1 MVADRTDGLAPSNN
15 LSVAL
20 GMMPRASEDGPIEFV
35 IGASDMDP
43 LLALII
49 TVAGLAGLGFGSL
62 RWGVDSRDP
71 YPDDHR
77 R

>member
-1 MVADRTDGLAPSNN
+1 
-15 LSVAL
+15 
-20 GMMPRASEDGPIEFV
+20 
-35 IGASDMDP
+35 MDQ

-49 TVAGLAGLGFGSL
+49 TVASLAGFGISSL